1 LRTSHATEK
10 LLAAYL
16 FYVAWGLSKLAKG
29 ASGTLS
35 IYHAL
40 SSAPASSFVPVLH
53 FAGGVA
59 PLAPV
64 LALVLI
70 VWCAKAL
77 RRPEDE
83 ELVFPVLL
91 GAVVLAKVL
100 TWAVYLAGVRV
111 LDAALMAVG

>member
-16 FYVAWGLSKLAKG
+16 LYATWGLSKLAKG

-40 SSAPASSFVPVLH
+40 SSAPDSVLVPVLH

-59 PLAPV
+59 PLAPL
-64 LALVLI
+64 LALTLI
-70 VWCAKAL
+70 VWCDKAL

-100 TWAVYLAGVRV
+100 TWAVYLAGVHA
-111 LDAALMAVG
+111 LNLALMAVG